1 MQAKVETSIALGPV
15 TYEDSAMKRLCFN
28 EEQTA
33 YALKQAELQR
43 RSSVSG
49 LSCVHRFNSFHDSRS
64 ITAATSGMS

>member
-1 MQAKVETSIALGPV
+1 
-15 TYEDSAMKRLCFN
+15 MKQLCFN

-33 YALKQAELQR
+33 YALRQAELQR